1 MLLLFFSIARVQ
13 YEFMVENFK
22 NVGEQKQKM
31 F

>member
-1 MLLLFFSIARVQ
+1 MLLNFFIARVQ